1 LRLRAGSS
9 ILLRMSP
16 LALALIALAPL
27 AQEPAEDAVTT
38 AWRAFSALDEAP
50 RRAVLEA
57 IDARLLADTDPEL
70 QRLLALLTRARAELA
85 IEPVPEPAF
94 HDPATYAPG
103 PFRRGEIE
111 RAFAP
116 PESDANPYYEQR
128 FAVAATWP
136 PFPLAVGY
144 DFGKNRGIRWRAALP
159 DADQLWL
166 LLWGHHPQSDL
177 LHAFLCAQLD
187 FAAEHDAAA
196 EHFRRAYCDLSGTAY
211 RGVQLYHAFAST
223 QAIDMPDVDV
233 IAFAR
238 NVAKDRSFTSP
249 IPANAKR
256 EKLYE
261 AIRTRFLAYYQ
272 HRTWIEAA
280 ATIYLDPEA
289 RLREEHEGLR
299 ERLLFAFAEQAGDP
313 AKLRASFAQA
323 KTRDAWI
330 ERIDRALEQPGA
342 RAAGA
347 SQRALRVARRARI
360 GEHARAVLREHGLL
374 REPERKRGGG
384 GTPEEAR

>member
-1 LRLRAGSS
+1 MSSSASAFAALVAWALVAAGMA
-9 ILLRMSP
+9 R
-16 LALALIALAPL
+16 
-27 AQEPAEDAVTT
+27 AQEPAEDAVTV
-38 AWRAFSALDEAP
+38 AWRAFGALDEAP
-50 RRAVLEA
+50 RRSILEA
-57 IDARLLADTDPEL
+57 IEARLRGDADPALA
-70 QRLLALLTRARAELA
+70 RRLALRERARAELA
-85 IEPVPEPAF
+85 IEAAPAPAF

-103 PFRRGEIE
+103 PFRRGEVE

-116 PESDANPYYEQR
+116 AESDANAYFEQR
-128 FAVAATWP
+128 FQVAACWP

-144 DFGKNRGIRWRAALP
+144 DFGRNRGIRFRAALP

-166 LLWGHHPQSDL
+166 LLWGHLPETDL
-177 LHAFLCAQLD
+177 LHAFLCAELD

-196 EHFRRAYCDLSGTAY
+196 EHFRRAYCDLAGTAY

-223 QAIDMPDVDV
+223 QPIDMPDVDV

-256 EKLYE
+256 EKLYA
-261 AIRTRFLAYYQ
+261 AIRARFLTYYQ

-289 RLREEHEGLR
+289 RLRAEHEGLR
-299 ERLLFAFAEQAGDP
+299 ERLLLAFAQAGSEVE
-313 AKLRASFAQA
+313 KLRASFQRA

-330 ERIDRALEQPGA
+330 EAQDRAFAEASAHA
-342 RAAGA
+342 RAAA
-347 SQRALRVARRARI
+347 ERSARAALRARI
-360 GEHARAVLREHGLL
+360 AEHARAVLREQGLL
-374 REPERKRGGG
+374 REAPRASGDRS
-384 GTPEEAR
+384 R

>member
-1 LRLRAGSS
+1 MQHEKGSP
-9 ILLRMSP
+9 ILLDMPS
-16 LALALIALAPL
+16 LALATFALAL
-27 AQEPAEDAVTT
+27 FAQEPAEDPVTA
-38 AWRAFSALDEAP
+38 AWRAFQSLDEAP
-50 RRAVLEA
+50 RHAVLVA
-57 IDARLLADTDPEL
+57 IEARLRADTDPEL
-70 QRLLALLTRARAELA
+70 QRLLALVVRARAELA
-85 IEPVPEPAF
+85 IAPAPEPAF

-116 PESDANPYYEQR
+116 AESDANPYYEQR

-166 LLWGHHPQSDL
+166 LLGGHLAETDL

-196 EHFRRAYCDLSGTAY
+196 EHFRHAYCDLSGTAY

-223 QAIDMPDVDV
+223 QPIDMPDVDV

-261 AIRTRFLAYYQ
+261 AIRRHFLAYYQ

-299 ERLLFAFAEQAGDP
+299 ARLLFAFAEHHGDP
-313 AKLRASFAQA
+313 TKLRASFARA

-330 ERIDRALEQPGA
+330 EGIDRALEPPGT
-342 RAAGA
+342 RAICTA
-347 SQRALRVARRARI
+347 QRDLRVARRARI
-360 GEHARAVLREHGLL
+360 GEHTREVLREHRLL
-374 REPERKRGGG
+374 REPEHKRGG

>member
-1 LRLRAGSS
+1 
-9 ILLRMSP
+9 MSP
-16 LALALIALAPL
+16 LALALLFVAPL
-27 AQEPAEDAVTT
+27 AQEPAEDPVTA
-38 AWRAFSALDEAP
+38 AWRSFSALDEAP
-50 RRAVLEA
+50 RRAVLEG
-57 IDARLLADTDPEL
+57 IDARLRADVDPEL
-70 QRLLALLTRARAELA
+70 QRLLALVERARAELA
-85 IEPVPEPAF
+85 IEPAPEPAF

-116 PESDANPYYEQR
+116 AESDANPYYEQR

-144 DFGKNRGIRWRAALP
+144 DFGRNCGIRWRAALP

-177 LHAFLCAQLD
+177 LHAYLCAQLD

-223 QAIDMPDVDV
+223 QPIDMPDVDV

-238 NVAKDRSFTSP
+238 AVAKDRSFSSP
-249 IPANAKR
+249 IPANVKR

-272 HRTWIEAA
+272 HRTWVEAA

-299 ERLLFAFAEQAGDP
+299 ERLLFAFAEHGSDP
-313 AKLRASFAQA
+313 AKLRASFARA

-330 ERIDRALEQPGA
+330 ELIDRALEAPGA
-342 RAAGA
+342 RAGSAA
-347 SQRALRVARRARI
+347 QRQARIARRARV

-374 REPERKRGGG
+374 REPERKRSGG
-384 GTPEEAR
+384 GTPEDAR